1 MENSFQ
7 RFGSLAAIL
16 TGVLSIVYAVLFL
29 FVTRANE
36 YAGTLGSWV
45 VLGGTAFFAIAAYVA
60 LYQRFND
67 REPGFSLF
75 ALLLSGMAAFAMLQ
89 HGAFE
94 AIELVRRGS
103 ATGAL
108 GAPSQVDPA
117 GLATF
122 AVVGIGSFLWG
133 WLILRTNH
141 MPRALGY
148 VGILNAVLL
157 ILLFIATIFSSQTLI
172 LISGGLTSVIIG
184 PVWWI
189 WVGRALASKSAVVA
203 EYAMAAQVR

>member
-1 MENSFQ
+1 MANTFH
-7 RFGSLAAIL
+7 RFGSLAATL
-16 TGVLSIVYAVLFL
+16 TGVLSIAYAVLFL

-60 LYQRFND
+60 LYQRFKD
-67 REPGFSLF
+67 REPGFAMF

-94 AIELVRRGS
+94 AIEIVRRGS
-103 ATGAL
+103 VAGAL

-133 WLILRTNH
+133 WLILRTSLL
-141 MPRALGY
+141 PRTLGY

-157 ILLFIATIFSSQTLI
+157 VILFLATVLSSQTII
-172 LISGGLTSVIIG
+172 LISGGLTSVIVA

-189 WVGRALASKSAVVA
+189 WVGRALASPKPAVVA
-203 EYAMAAQVR
+203 EHAMA

>member
-1 MENSFQ
+1 MNSNFE
-7 RFGSLAAIL
+7 RFGSLAAMM
-16 TGVLSIVYAVLFL
+16 TGILSIVYAVLFL
-29 FVTRANE
+29 FVSRANE
-36 YAGTLGSWV
+36 YVGILGSWI

-60 LYQRFND
+60 LYQRLKE
-67 REPGFSLF
+67 RESGFALF

-94 AIELVRRGS
+94 AIEIYRAGAVS
-103 ATGAL
+103 TAL

-122 AVVGIGSFLWG
+122 GVVGVGAFLWG
-133 WLILRTNH
+133 WLIVRTGSL
-141 MPRALGY
+141 PRTLGY

-157 ILLFIATIFSSQTLI
+157 VVLFFATIVGSQIII
-172 LISGGLTSVIIG
+172 LISGGLTLVIVG

-189 WVGRALASKSAVVA
+189 WVGRALANQKLVTSSERALA
-203 EYAMAAQVR
+203 S

>member
-1 MENSFQ
+1 MNNNFD
-7 RFGSLAAIL
+7 RYGSLAATL

-29 FVTRANE
+29 FVTRVNE
-36 YAGTLGSWV
+36 YTGTLGSWI

-60 LYQRFND
+60 LYQRFRE
-67 REPGFSLF
+67 REPGFSLY

-94 AIELVRRGS
+94 AIEMVRRGS
-103 ATGAL
+103 VSSAL

-122 AVVGIGSFLWG
+122 AVVGVGAFLWG
-133 WLILRTNH
+133 WMILRTGIF
-141 MPRALGY
+141 PRNLAY

-157 ILLFIATIFSSQTLI
+157 VILFFATVFGSQTII
-172 LISGGLTSVIIG
+172 LISGGLTSVIVG
-184 PVWWI
+184 PLWWI
-189 WVGRALASKSAVVA
+189 WVGRTLASNKQTVVSGHA
-203 EYAMAAQVR
+203 FAA